1 MVQLGDIHLL
11 AVFMSQICQQFETVQ
26 LWKFAVCLGY
36 FNRCFL
42 VTGSYF
48 WWTSSFNLC
57 STDVGRYCSGCLV
70 SDVNSQWFQLNF
82 LRKSFLQLL
91 CSYSRQYMDMTRR
104 AMAHFQVPALPN
116 PLWWEGDTSDL
127 RGGLQ
132 TFAALVP
139 FLCGNNFIDS
149 GCWRVPAWISQ
160 RHWMIAGSH
169 HRFGKRESVP
179 FAGNST
185 T

>member
-1 MVQLGDIHLL
+1 MLCVGRVGGLTLGDLYVRSWGLDWRPLWSMVQLGDIHLL

-57 STDVGRYCSGCLV
+57 STDVGCYCSGCLV

-104 AMAHFQVPALPN
+104 AMAHFQVGWGAVHPTRLDGVLA
-116 PLWWEGDTSDL
+116 
-127 RGGLQ
+127 
-132 TFAALVP
+132 
-139 FLCGNNFIDS
+139 S
-149 GCWRVPAWISQ
+149 GHGFVVAQ
-160 RHWMIAGSH
+160 YHW
-169 HRFGKRESVP
+169 
-179 FAGNST
+179 
-185 T
+185 